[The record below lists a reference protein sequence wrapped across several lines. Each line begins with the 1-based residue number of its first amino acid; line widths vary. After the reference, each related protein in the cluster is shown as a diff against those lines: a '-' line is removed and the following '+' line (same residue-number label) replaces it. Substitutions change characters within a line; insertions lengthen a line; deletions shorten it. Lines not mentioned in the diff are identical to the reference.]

1 MPELPEVETVAR
13 RLRNVLPGKKI
24 QKLAVFREKS
34 FQGTE
39 AEIVGDTIISVSR
52 QAKII
57 SLDLESGKHILVH
70 LKMTGQLMY
79 HGHDIKMGG
88 GHPTAD
94 WVQDLPSKH
103 TRIMLTFETQEKL
116 FFNDMRVFGWWK
128 IVSSKDRAK
137 ELAQYGPDVNTE
149 DFSFEYFTEKIS
161 SRRSPIKQVIMDNS
175 LVAGVGNIYAC
186 EALFHAGI
194 HPLRMA
200 SSLSRK
206 ETQSLFDAMK
216 KVIEEGITDGGTTFD
231 GKYVDIYGFS
241 GNYQNKLQVYGQL
254 GKMCHICST
263 PIEKIQL
270 GGRGTYFCPRC
281 QILK

>member
-24 QKLAVFREKS
+24 QELVVFREKS
-34 FQGTE
+34 FQG
-39 AEIVGDTIISVSR
+39 AESEILGDTILSVSR

-57 SLDLESGKHILVH
+57 SLDLKSGKHILVH

-79 HGHDIKMGG
+79 HGSDVKIGG

-103 TRIMLTFETQEKL
+103 TRIMLTFDTQEKL

-128 IVSSKDRAK
+128 VVSPEEKVK
-137 ELAQYGPDVNTE
+137 ELSAYGPDVNTE
-149 DFSFEYFTEKIS
+149 AFSFEYFREKIS

-194 HPLRMA
+194 HPQQMA
-200 SSLSRK
+200 SSLSPQKTRL
-206 ETQSLFDAMK
+206 LFDSMK
-216 KVIEEGITDGGTTFD
+216 KVIEEGIIEGGTTFD

-241 GNYQNKLQVYGQL
+241 GKYQNKLQVYGQL
-254 GKMCHICST
+254 GKPCSICST
-263 PIEKIQL
+263 PIEKVQL
-270 GGRGTYFCPRC
+270 GGRGTYFCPHC
-281 QILK
+281 QALK